1 MGKKRAI
8 PNGKACS
15 VCGAQRMGC
24 RHLAAP
30 LVDLVP
36 SDPKKNPHGVR
47 EGQEWRSNDI
57 RQDHY
62 DDKAYQPKPFRVVAV
77 NEATGKVTVTDLE
90 GKNERTLKLENFG
103 IKAKKGYTLQ

>member
-15 VCGAQRMGC
+15 VCGAQMGC

-47 EGQEWRSNDI
+47 EGQVYKSNDV
-57 RQDHY
+57 REQ
-62 DDKAYQPKPFRVVAV
+62 APGVFSSPTPLRVVAV
-77 NEATGKVTVTDLE
+77 NEATGRVTVTALN
-90 GKNERTLKLENFG
+90 GSNERTIKLENFG
-103 IKAKKGYTLQ
+103 IKAKKGYSLA